1 MHATKGVSRETF
13 AGRSA
18 GTSNG
23 FHQGLHCGLNP
34 MNLMVATHSNLFQFF
49 SWLRPI
55 LMTST
60 NLRAGGKVRSCPGW

>member
-1 MHATKGVSRETF
+1 
-13 AGRSA
+13 
-18 GTSNG
+18 
-23 FHQGLHCGLNP
+23 